1 MQLQSVAARQVVIT
15 SESQDSG
22 RIAVYTKPTEPRNI
36 GGVLDDGLRLWRLSV
51 PKTWPLAVL
60 AQLVVAVPLLW
71 VGYRFPALAAGARTS
86 GALSAANAANV
97 QLFTNLFKSPS
108 AWLAYAVMVIF
119 SILCYTAIV
128 LRVADVE
135 SGCDSSLSGSL
146 TSAIRLLPRLLLQ
159 LLAYF
164 GVAIVVAIVLALA
177 VGVGSSLAG
186 GTTVATTLMFLVFFL
201 LGTFVL
207 GRIFLA
213 WTALILDDAG
223 AVESIRISWRMTRG
237 FWWRCAA
244 ILVVLIVIGAV
255 FSLLVGVAAAA
266 IGAALGHGLSAN
278 ISSQLISLIAN
289 AFLGSLYPAV
299 LIAVFYDLKLRKQ
312 GADLLGRVDALARQ

>member
-1 MQLQSVAARQVVIT
+1 
-15 SESQDSG
+15 
-22 RIAVYTKPTEPRNI
+22 VYTKPTEPRSI

-71 VGYRFPALAAGARTS
+71 VGYKFPAVAGARTA

-97 QLFTNLFKSPS
+97 QLLANLFKSPS
-108 AWLAYAVMVIF
+108 TWLAYAIMVIF
-119 SILCYTAIV
+119 SAVCYTAIV

-135 SGCDSSLSGSL
+135 TGRDSSLPGSL
-146 TSAIRLLPRLLLQ
+146 AAAIRLLPRLLLQ
-159 LLAYF
+159 LLVYM
-164 GVAIVVAIVLALA
+164 GVAIAVGIVLALA
-177 VGVGSSLAG
+177 VGVGSALVG
-186 GTTVATTLMFLVFFL
+186 GTAVATTLMFLVFFV
-201 LGTFVL
+201 LGAFVL

-213 WTALILDDAG
+213 WTALILEDAG
-223 AVESIRISWRMTRG
+223 AVESIRISWNLTRG
-237 FWWRCAA
+237 FWWRCAG
-244 ILVVLIVIGAV
+244 ILVVLIIIGAV
-255 FSLLVGVAAAA
+255 FSLVVGVAAAA
-266 IGAALGHGLSAN
+266 IGAALGHGLPAS

-299 LIAVFYDLKLRKQ
+299 LIAIFYDLKLRKQ